1 MDRWII
7 DNLWLVPT
15 YALFGGLLALL
26 WSPAFIRRTGPRP
39 AGYFNILST
48 GLAFLHSA
56 IALPLIWN
64 RPEATISFNWLDAA
78 GLNVDLDLKASV
90 VNVGTIALISGITF
104 LAQLFAVGYMEM
116 DWGWARFYSL
126 LGLFEGGMCLLV
138 LCDSAFFSYIVL
150 EILTLGTYLLVGLW
164 FSQPLVVTGARD
176 AFLTKR
182 VGDLVLLMGV
192 VALLPIAGTWNF
204 TDLAEW
210 AKTAELDPTVATL
223 LGLALVA
230 GPIGKCA
237 QIPLHLWLDEAMEG
251 PLPASI
257 LRNAVVVPIGAWV
270 LVKFQP
276 IVALSPV
283 AVTVEW
289 VVGLVTALLC
299 SAIAI
304 AQIDIK
310 RVMSYATSTYMGLV
324 FVAIGFG
331 QSDLALLLCFTYSVA
346 MVLLSMS
353 IGCVIS
359 NCVTQDVTQL
369 GGLWPKRPA
378 AGPGFL
384 VGMLGLVAVPPLGCF
399 WALSALGGALLEAN
413 QPLIFAALLLINA
426 MTGFSLMR
434 TFGLVF
440 FGSESPM
447 TQRAPE
453 VLWPMSFP
461 TLVMVGVVLHTPL
474 LLIQWQILPS
484 LGTTEAIALGASSLV
499 GLGSAAALYLNP
511 QVAKPI
517 HSIPAPIRDFFAYD
531 LYTAKLYRNTIVL
544 VVGAVS
550 GVLFW
555 IDRFIV
561 DGFVNAVGALTVVG
575 GQGLRYNTTGQ
586 VQFYA
591 LSILLGVVLFG
602 ALVAWPI
609 LAPAVP

>member
-1 MDRWII
+1 MI
-7 DNLWLVPT
+7 DLLLKTSWLVPC
-15 YALFGGLLALL
+15 YGLFGGLATLP
-26 WSPAFIRRTGPRP
+26 WSTRAITRTGPRP
-39 AGYFNILST
+39 AAYLNLMMTCLG
-48 GLAFLHSA
+48 FLHGAFAFRSLWGQPA
-56 IALPLIWN
+56 QSLTVPW
-64 RPEATISFNWLDAA
+64 
-78 GLNVDLDLKASV
+78 LNVGELHLSLILELSPVSLGALELVS
-90 VNVGTIALISGITF
+90 GLSIIA
-104 LAQLFAVGYMEM
+104 QVFALGYMEK
-116 DWGWARFYSL
+116 DWALARFFGFMGVFEAAIGGLALSDSL
-126 LGLFEGGMCLLV
+126 LLSYGL
-138 LCDSAFFSYIVL
+138 L
-150 EILTLGTYLLVGLW
+150 ELLTLSTYLLVGFW
-164 FSQPLVVTGARD
+164 YAQPLAVTAARD

-182 VGDLVLLMGV
+182 VGDILLLMGM
-192 VALLPIAGTWNF
+192 VALSNLAGSLDF
-204 TDLAEW
+204 TDLARW
-210 AKTAELDPTVATL
+210 APTAHLPMWQATL
-223 LGLALVA
+223 LGLALLA
-230 GPIGKCA
+230 GPVGKCA
-237 QIPLHLWLDEAMEG
+237 QFPLHLWLDEAMEG

-289 VVGLVTALLC
+289 SVGLVTALLC

-310 RVMSYATSTYMGLV
+310 RVLSYATSAYMGLV

-331 QSDLALLLCFTYSVA
+331 QLDLALLLCFTYSVA
-346 MVLLSMS
+346 MVLLTMS
-353 IGCVIS
+353 AGCVIS

-399 WALSALGGALLEAN
+399 WSLSALGGALLEAN

-461 TLVMVGVVLHTPL
+461 TLVMAGVVLHTPL

-484 LGTTEAIALGASSLV
+484 LGTTEAIALATSSLI

-517 HSIPAPIRDFFAYD
+517 RAIPAPIRDFFAYD
-531 LYTAKLYRNTIVL
+531 LYTAQLYRNTIVL

-555 IDRFIV
+555 VDRFIV

-602 ALVAWPI
+602 ALIAWPI
-609 LAPAVP
+609 LVPAVP